1 MEWRL
6 KCTFKCTFHVWKL
19 QQFIHSN
26 LGNSFPSSNLM
37 HWKKKNEFLLSH
49 FFWIHYGISF
59 FFRLWYSLS
68 QRQKVFILLNLITSD
83 YKIET
88 KISYFFQCWVH
99 INHSHFIDLWS
110 LPLHHYIMIIIV
122 FDVVILT

>member
-1 MEWRL
+1 MYFQMYFPCL
-6 KCTFKCTFHVWKL
+6 KITTIYP
-19 QQFIHSN
+19 QQFGKLIPQFK
-26 LGNSFPSSNLM
+26 LDAL
-37 HWKKKNEFLLSH
+37 KKEEWILIESFLLNSLWISV
-49 FFWIHYGISF
+49 FFSGFDIHWAWGK
-59 FFRLWYSLS
+59 
-68 QRQKVFILLNLITSD
+68 KVFILLNLITSD

>member
-1 MEWRL
+1 MYFQMYFPCL
-6 KCTFKCTFHVWKL
+6 KITTIYP
-19 QQFIHSN
+19 QQFGKLIPQFK
-26 LGNSFPSSNLM
+26 LDAL
-37 HWKKKNEFLLSH
+37 KKEEWILIESFLLNSL
-49 FFWIHYGISF
+49 WISV

-68 QRQKVFILLNLITSD
+68 LRQKVFILLNLITSD

>member
-1 MEWRL
+1 MYFQMYFPCL
-6 KCTFKCTFHVWKL
+6 KITTIYP
-19 QQFIHSN
+19 QQFGKLIPQFKLDALKKEEWILIESI
-26 LGNSFPSSNLM
+26 LLNSL
-37 HWKKKNEFLLSH
+37 
-49 FFWIHYGISF
+49 WISVF
-59 FFRLWYSLS
+59 FFRLRYSLS
-68 QRQKVFILLNLITSD
+68 LRQKVFILLNLITSD

-88 KISYFFQCWVH
+88 KISYCFQCWVH

>member
-1 MEWRL
+1 MYFQMYFPCL
-6 KCTFKCTFHVWKL
+6 KITTIYP
-19 QQFIHSN
+19 QQFGKLIPQFKLDALKKEEWILIESI
-26 LGNSFPSSNLM
+26 LLNSL
-37 HWKKKNEFLLSH
+37 
-49 FFWIHYGISF
+49 WISVF
-59 FFRLWYSLS
+59 FFRLRYSLS
-68 QRQKVFILLNLITSD
+68 LRQKVFILLNLITSD